1 MLLTSISFLSA
12 HLTKFFYKTSKFYS
26 LQISDNLS
34 ITKENKPS
42 QMRVREIGKMYSL
55 VPENMYEVEEKLTY
69 LLEKGIETTEEDV
82 IREAVR
88 DNSQQILDGDLE
100 GPYWKVEWQSQ
111 DKTLAIFDIM
121 NKEVG
126 TVTSLSDSFIED
138 FRTNAPNLIRHLAEK
153 IQRIVNTN

>member
-1 MLLTSISFLSA
+1 VDLGRGLD
-12 HLTKFFYKTSKFYS
+12 H
-26 LQISDNLS
+26 
-34 ITKENKPS
+34 
-42 QMRVREIGKMYSL
+42 RREIGKMYSL

>member
-1 MLLTSISFLSA
+1 
-12 HLTKFFYKTSKFYS
+12 
-26 LQISDNLS
+26 
-34 ITKENKPS
+34 
-42 QMRVREIGKMYSL
+42 MYSL

-153 IQRIVNTN
+153 IQRIVNPN